1 VINHTLPT
9 LPYQVEKTNKATSIE
24 NLKIINIGKFTG
36 MLNIKCSSSHLKVK
50 KHIPYKSFQ
59 AALNT
64 CILSQLKKVKP
75 NYKIYL
81 NDLE

>member
-1 VINHTLPT
+1 
-9 LPYQVEKTNKATSIE
+9 
-24 NLKIINIGKFTG
+24 

-81 NDLE
+81 N